1 MGIPPLEEGFGRKKK
16 TKPSHC
22 ISHNGMYFA
31 SKGGEK
37 KFYAKSFS
45 PNFYKSFI
53 KPHITQQQSSL
64 WLPAGL
70 LRVLFIFLLSCRFG
84 RAISVNTKLIFAI

>member
-1 MGIPPLEEGFGRKKK
+1 MVCILQVKEGK
-16 TKPSHC
+16 
-22 ISHNGMYFA
+22 
-31 SKGGEK
+31 K

-64 WLPAGL
+64 WLPAGV
-70 LRVLFIFLLSCRFG
+70 LRVLFIFLLSCGFG